1 MPIQMLDPVQG
12 PADVRHTLAPRLA
25 TLGGKVL
32 GLYNNSK
39 LNSVRL
45 LELIAEDLA
54 AEYRFTVKL
63 GQYSA
68 SNLMQDDEWGDVDG
82 CDAVILANGDCGACS
97 SSGIA
102 NAIALEKRGIPA
114 LLITTPPF
122 VDAVGTMARHNGMD
136 EMGWAVVS
144 HPIGS
149 VKEDELRIRARDAA
163 RQFREVILAP
173 DAAASAPQAAA
184 AGAA

>member
-1 MPIQMLDPVQG
+1 MSIKMLDPVQE
-12 PADVRHTLAPRLA
+12 PVDTRHALAPRLGS
-25 TLGGKVL
+25 LEGKVL
-32 GLYNNSK
+32 GLYNNAK

-45 LELIAEDLA
+45 LEMIAEELAQDAAFTIQRGRYNASDLMKA
-54 AEYRFTVKL
+54 
-63 GQYSA
+63 
-68 SNLMQDDEWGDVDG
+68 DEWGAVDA

-122 VDAVGTMARHNGMD
+122 VDAVTTMARVSGMD
-136 EMGWAVVS
+136 AMVWAVVS

-149 VKEDELRIRARDAA
+149 AEEDELREKAREAA
-163 RQFREVILAP
+163 RLFREVIVTQQP
-173 DAAASAPQAAA
+173 SAAQAAPMQA
-184 AGAA
+184 A